1 MLYQIFSH
9 FNFLSRLGSNF
20 LLLIFLSA
28 LPAQLLAQST
38 HSAPYDVIIRQ
49 DGTIVT
55 GKILE
60 VNLFTIKYQ
69 RLDMPDGPLVEIP
82 RNIVYAITYR
92 NQLTEYLMP
101 VDSAV
106 FYKPEGQ
113 AQKSGPKS
121 WDERWYAHLD
131 SGRMNFGIGFIRA
144 FSMINN
150 VESLSNRG
158 GSIGYNLGYSFPVR
172 RNIEVG
178 ILAGL
183 ASFRYLENRVSEYD
197 QFQIRRDIKENIFS
211 LAAIGIYRLGLGKI
225 DPYVLGGLAFYS
237 SRANSD
243 GTIQFLDDLRTV
255 SVQNSAA
262 GTSFGFL
269 VRGGVSF
276 HVNSKSGAYFDVGN
290 GITLLQLGGYFKLD
304 LK

>member
-1 MLYQIFSH
+1 MLYQKFS
-9 FNFLSRLGSNF
+9 FFDLLYRKGMKILLFIF
-20 LLLIFLSA
+20 LLTFTFGLS
-28 LPAQLLAQST
+28 AQST
-38 HSAPYDVIIRQ
+38 NNTSYDVIIRQ

-55 GKILE
+55 GRIME
-60 VNLFTIKYQ
+60 VNLYSIKYQ
-69 RLDMPDGPLVEIP
+69 RLDMPDGPVMVIP
-82 RNIVYAITYR
+82 RNSVYAITYR
-92 NQLTEYLMP
+92 NQLTEYLVP
-101 VDSAV
+101 VDSAA
-106 FYKPEGQ
+106 FYKPADSE
-113 AQKSGPKS
+113 KPKQPKA
-121 WDERWYAHLD
+121 WDDRWYAHLD
-131 SGRMNFGIGFIRA
+131 SGRLNVGLGFVRS
-144 FSMINN
+144 FSMISN

-158 GSIGYNLGYSFPVR
+158 GSTGYFLGYSFPVR

-183 ASFRYLENRVSEYD
+183 ASFRYLENRASEYD

-243 GTIQFLDDLRTV
+243 GTIQFLDDPRTV
-255 SVQNSAA
+255 SIQNSAA

-269 VRGGVSF
+269 IRGGVAF
-276 HVNSKSGAYFDVGN
+276 HINNKAGAYLDVGN
-290 GITLLQLGGYFKLD
+290 GITLLQLGAYFKLD